1 VSDVDEVLAAAHAYE
16 DALAAGD
23 AVAATACFDT
33 ERSTSRFGPDGSQ
46 LDLDAVRALRASSAP
61 TPVATWLHDDA
72 RLLAP
77 GVVLH
82 LAVLDR
88 GGRTIQR
95 TQVWVRRTDGWRI
108 THAHVSNPQE

>member
-1 VSDVDEVLAAAHAYE
+1 MIEEVLAAAHAYE

-23 AVAATACFDT
+23 TAAATGFFDT
-33 ERSTSRFGPDGSQ
+33 EPTTSRFGPDGSQ
-46 LDLDAVRALRASSAP
+46 LDLAAVRALRASSAP
-61 TPVATWLHDDA
+61 TPVATWLHDEA
-72 RLLAP
+72 RPLAD

-82 LAVLDR
+82 LAVLER

-108 THAHVSNPQE
+108 AHAHVSNP